1 MPGSSDKLLVVD
13 VHKAQQINEFKH
25 HQPCRAGCISCVEHL
40 MLLRIIPPRITI
52 FEILRSY
59 VEGKL
64 IASDER
70 ILITTIMPIMNFII
84 IDKNSVLCV
93 SPQSPYIKPIINAL
107 GLKPKVYILSVTVFK

>member
-1 MPGSSDKLLVVD
+1 
-13 VHKAQQINEFKH
+13 
-25 HQPCRAGCISCVEHL
+25 

-70 ILITTIMPIMNFII
+70 ILITTIMPIMNVII

-93 SPQSPYIKPIINAL
+93 SPQSRYIKPIINAL